1 MFIFRFETCGNIKPY
16 FLSFSSLGFI
26 DFIVEP
32 TFSLLT
38 DSMEKIVMP
47 LIEEATKSES
57 PAFGTPRYEYTAL
70 LLN

>member
-1 MFIFRFETCGNIKPY
+1 MFRFETCGNIKPD
-16 FLSFSSLGFI
+16 FLSFSLGFI

-57 PAFGTPRYEYTAL
+57 PAFGTPRYECTAL

>member
-1 MFIFRFETCGNIKPY
+1 MKSD

-57 PAFGTPRYEYTAL
+57 PAFGTPRCEYTAL
-70 LLN
+70 